1 MTNYKHALNTIMSKN
16 LDKNNPGIGQCES
29 MRLSLM
35 SMMAYWCVQQE
46 FSFHLFFNRVLH
58 FICHKQWLILRVS
71 ISLDQNLNNYVPVK
85 WRQYKLY
92 ISYNFHITLL
102 MIILFVLYIVFL
114 NPDRF
119 MSRLNHMYSDPATV
133 HIEASKFTKYITE
146 KLQDTSRSGQRLSN
160 TI

>member
-1 MTNYKHALNTIMSKN
+1 
-16 LDKNNPGIGQCES
+16 
-29 MRLSLM
+29 
-35 SMMAYWCVQQE
+35 
-46 FSFHLFFNRVLH
+46 
-58 FICHKQWLILRVS
+58 
-71 ISLDQNLNNYVPVK
+71 
-85 WRQYKLY
+85 
-92 ISYNFHITLL
+92 

-133 HIEASKFTKYITE
+133 HIKTSKFTKYITE